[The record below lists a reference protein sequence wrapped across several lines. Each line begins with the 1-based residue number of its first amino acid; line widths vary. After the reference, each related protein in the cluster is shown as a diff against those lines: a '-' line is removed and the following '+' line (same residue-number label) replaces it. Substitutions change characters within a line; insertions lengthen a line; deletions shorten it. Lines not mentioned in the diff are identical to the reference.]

1 MHAHWSNEVIEIK
14 LKITKDKKQKSTTKT
29 MHRNFLGDALFS
41 ELGDA
46 SRLQCKVLC
55 RKIHWRSGDALEV
68 ALLDALVDAH
78 YDKL

>member
-1 MHAHWSNEVIEIK
+1 
-14 LKITKDKKQKSTTKT
+14 
-29 MHRNFLGDALFS
+29 MHRNFLGDALVR

-55 RKIHWRSGDALEV
+55 RRSGDALEV
-68 ALLDALVDAH
+68 ALLDAQMDAH

>member
-1 MHAHWSNEVIEIK
+1 MHAHAYWSNEVIEIK
-14 LKITKDKKQKSTTKT
+14 LKIPKDKKQKSATKT
-29 MHRNFLGDALFS
+29 MHCNVLGDVLVS

-55 RKIHWRSGDALEV
+55 RRSGDALEV
-68 ALLDALVDAH
+68 ALLDAQMDAH